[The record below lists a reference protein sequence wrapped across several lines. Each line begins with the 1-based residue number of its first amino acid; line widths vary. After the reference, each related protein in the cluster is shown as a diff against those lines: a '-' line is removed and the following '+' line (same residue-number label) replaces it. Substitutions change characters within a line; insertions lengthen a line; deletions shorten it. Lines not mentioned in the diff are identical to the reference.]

1 MSSTKVTLRCGTHGG
16 NVTCDYLCTLNIGLG
31 TANVVLP
38 THPGCLAGGR
48 GRARSE
54 PGKMSEKIKVLY
66 YGLWI
71 AHPVLQMGIAA
82 IMLRRGLHRKFKFFF
97 GYILVQLVTFA
108 VVFPALW
115 HNYSAAF
122 YLYWA
127 CDALSVAFG
136 FAVIHEV
143 FVDVF
148 RAFHTLRDLGT
159 VLFKWAG
166 LVMLL
171 VAGVVSVST
180 NSSQIAPWMQAI
192 ITSQRCV
199 RIIQVGMVLFL
210 LFFAHYVG
218 VSRRQHSFGIALGF
232 GSFAVI
238 ELILVCSWVGNHL
251 SGPWMSIANMAAYNG
266 SLVLWLG
273 YVAVKRPVR
282 DESHS
287 LLQPKRWEEGLSDIH
302 HLLPADSL
310 IPMFESMVDRA
321 LSRTQPTLPELR
333 PESSLESEQHD
344 KAQAAA
350 AAGNFTQIIRAVTK
364 S

>member
-1 MSSTKVTLRCGTHGG
+1 MS
-16 NVTCDYLCTLNIGLG
+16 
-31 TANVVLP
+31 A
-38 THPGCLAGGR
+38 
-48 GRARSE
+48 E
-54 PGKMSEKIKVLY
+54 IKVLY
-66 YGLWI
+66 YTLWI
-71 AHPVLQMGIAA
+71 AHPVLEAGIATL
-82 IMLRRGLHRKFKFFF
+82 MLRRGLHRSFKFFF
-97 GYILVQLVTFA
+97 GYILIQIVTFA
-108 VVFPALW
+108 VLFPANW
-115 HNYSAAF
+115 HSYSAMF

-238 ELILVCSWVGNHL
+238 ELVLICSWVGNHL
-251 SGPWMSIANMAAYNG
+251 GGAWMSILNMAAYN
-266 SLVLWLG
+266 STLLVWVG
-273 YVAVKRPVR
+273 YVALKSPAR
-282 DESHS
+282 DASLS
-287 LLQPKRWEEGLSDIH
+287 LLQPQRWEQSLSDIH
-302 HLLPADSL
+302 HPLPADSL
-310 IPMFESMVDRA
+310 IPMFEGMVDRA
-321 LSRTQPTLPELR
+321 LSRTQPDVTLPPDNR
-333 PESSLESEQHD
+333 
-344 KAQAAA
+344 AANAAA
-350 AAGNFTQIIRAVTK
+350 VGSSTGSFGLPVTRIR
-364 S
+364 SER